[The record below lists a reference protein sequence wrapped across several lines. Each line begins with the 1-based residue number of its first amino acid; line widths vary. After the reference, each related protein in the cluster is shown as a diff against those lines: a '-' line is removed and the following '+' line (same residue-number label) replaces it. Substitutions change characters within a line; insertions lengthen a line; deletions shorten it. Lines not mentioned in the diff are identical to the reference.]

1 MKPSGFYWFFI
12 LGIAILTACSSPT
25 PEPVTYTVEMS
36 EYAFT
41 PGTIEARVG
50 QQVTINLVNKGALE
64 HEIMF
69 GQNVK
74 MIDNHPDGYM
84 QDMFLKAGIE
94 PSINTTE
101 GMAGDMQHEHSGIM
115 VTLNKTGDEA
125 SLNFTVTKEM
135 VGEWEMGCFAL
146 EGVHYASGMVGK
158 FIVKP

>member
-1 MKPSGFYWFFI
+1 M
-12 LGIAILTACSSPT
+12 T
-25 PEPVTYTVEMS
+25 

-50 QQVTINLVNKGALE
+50 QHVTLNLVNKGALE

-74 MIDNHPDGYM
+74 MTDNHPDGYM
-84 QDMFLKAGIE
+84 LDMFLKAGIE
-94 PSINTTE
+94 PSINTME
-101 GMAGDMQHEHSGIM
+101 GMVGDMQHEHSGIM

-125 SLNFTVTKEM
+125 NLSFTVTKEM

-158 FIVKP
+158 LIVKP